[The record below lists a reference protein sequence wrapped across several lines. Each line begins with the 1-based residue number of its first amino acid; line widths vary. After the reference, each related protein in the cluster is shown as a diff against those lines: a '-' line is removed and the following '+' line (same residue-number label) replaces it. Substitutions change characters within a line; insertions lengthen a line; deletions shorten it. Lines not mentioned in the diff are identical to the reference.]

1 MRRKSETVRF
11 LSNAVLPST
20 AFHAAS
26 SVIRFCATLSSSNV
40 SIKISCS
47 IASGKRFVLSTSEGI
62 FCNNLP
68 RLENCCSDKTSPS
81 AWPPVPSRTA
91 CPAVVV
97 CSPFTI
103 CSSAPS
109 RPSVKICPSD
119 VVCPS
124 AVICPPVTICP
135 SAIVC
140 PPAAIC
146 PSAVVCPPVKICPSA
161 VVCPPVSI
169 CPSVLTSAP
178 VAVCSGR
185 RIERIL

>member
-11 LSNAVLPST
+11 LSNAVLPSA

-47 IASGKRFVLSTSEGI
+47 IASGKSFVLSTSEGI

-109 RPSVKICPSD
+109 RPSVKICPSA
-119 VVCPS
+119 VV
-124 AVICPPVTICP
+124 CPPVT
-135 SAIVC
+135 
-140 PPAAIC
+140 IC
-146 PSAVVCPPVKICPSA
+146 PSAVVCPPVKICPSAVICPPVTICPSA

-169 CPSVLTSAP
+169 CPSVLTGAP

>member
-1 MRRKSETVRF
+1 MFSDKICDTVRRKSETVRF
-11 LSNAVLPST
+11 LSNVVLPS
-20 AFHAAS
+20 AAS
-26 SVIRFCATLSSSNV
+26 PLASSAIRFCTTLSSSNV

-47 IASGKRFVLSTSEGI
+47 IASGKSFVLSTSEGI

-97 CSPFTI
+97 CSPFTV

-109 RPSVKICPSD
+109 RPPVKICPSA
-119 VVCPS
+119 VVCPPVTICPS

-135 SAIVC
+135 SA
-140 PPAAIC
+140 
-146 PSAVVCPPVKICPSA
+146 

-169 CPSVLTSAP
+169 CPSALTGAP
-178 VAVCSGR
+178 VTVCSER
-185 RIERIL
+185 RIVTIF